1 MGSETTDSKKRIE
14 GYQDLLV
21 SQKSMDLVVMAYELV
36 GGLPANERYELGAQI
51 RRAAVSIPA
60 NIAEGFVR
68 WHSKEFVHFLLIANG
83 SLKEL
88 ETHFLIAKR
97 LDFFTSGQ
105 LNKPLALSQEIGRM
119 LAALRK
125 KLGR

>member
-1 MGSETTDSKKRIE
+1 
-14 GYQDLLV
+14 
-21 SQKSMDLVVMAYELV
+21 MDLVIECYQLV
-36 GGLPANERYELGAQI
+36 QRLPPNEQYGLASQI

-60 NIAEGFVR
+60 NIAEGFGR

-88 ETHFLIAKR
+88 ETHLLIGKR
-97 LDFFTSGQ
+97 LGFFSPPD
-105 LNKPLALSQEIGRM
+105 LAKPQGLAEEIGRM

-125 KLGR
+125 KLER